1 MSYPHSTSCG
11 EIGLI
16 LHIILDN
23 IIEYKEDG
31 VFVEVGANDG
41 KTGSFTYNLAKIG
54 WTGINIEPVPRL
66 YKECV
71 ENHRDHKN
79 VININCGIGEK
90 NEELE
95 IYDAGTL
102 STIDEETYKNYK
114 TIGQFQN
121 MCKEN
126 DKHLVKV
133 RIMDEVLKEEKI
145 ENIDVVV
152 VDVEGYEEKV
162 LSGFSIED
170 YSPKILIIEIGDQY
184 EEFIKNENIREKFK
198 RLRKY
203 FKEKN
208 YSLLV
213 NDIVD
218 NVYVR
223 NDIYSELNNNFKT
236 GIRKLVKYAQF
247 DDSKI

>member
-1 MSYPHSTSCG
+1 
-11 EIGLI
+11 
-16 LHIILDN
+16 
-23 IIEYKEDG
+23 
-31 VFVEVGANDG
+31 
-41 KTGSFTYNLAKIG
+41 
-54 WTGINIEPVPRL
+54 
-66 YKECV
+66 
-71 ENHRDHKN
+71 
-79 VININCGIGEK
+79 
-90 NEELE
+90 
-95 IYDAGTL
+95 
-102 STIDEETYKNYK
+102 
-114 TIGQFQN
+114 
-121 MCKEN
+121 
-126 DKHLVKV
+126 
-133 RIMDEVLKEEKI
+133 
-145 ENIDVVV
+145 
-152 VDVEGYEEKV
+152 